1 MTHSFWEGRIC
12 LFLRVPN
19 PVELAVLIPQE
30 IWQHLHDPNSLQNV
44 PGKSYPSFL
53 IYGET
58 EEESLYFN
66 QTASESTTATYYA
79 GLLHKTSIF
88 PHKVS

>member
-1 MTHSFWEGRIC
+1 M
-12 LFLRVPN
+12 FLRLPN

-30 IWQHLHDPNSLQNV
+30 IWQQLHDPDSLQNV

-53 IYGET
+53 KYGET
-58 EEESLYFN
+58 EEESLCFN
-66 QTASESTTATYYA
+66 QTVSESTTATYYA

-88 PHKVS
+88 PHRVS